1 MRGMAEGS
9 TECGERSG
17 DASMNI
23 GVIGCGIIGSRMGR
37 NWQKAG
43 HSVLGWNRTR
53 AHAEGLGFPLAES
66 PLDLASRSEVIMVVV
81 ADPAALES
89 VIGAMT
95 RTSLTGKIV
104 LNASTVGPHDNQ
116 RADEAVRAAGGQF
129 AETPFTGSKTSA
141 EAARLVFYVG
151 GENALVKRI
160 EPLLL
165 QIGQKLFHFGSVG
178 SAADA
183 KLIMNLMLAN
193 LMEAMAEG
201 YLIAR
206 KAGLNMQTF
215 LDAYKAN
222 AGYSVLADMKS
233 ASMLAG
239 NFETH
244 FSLKHMDK
252 DIRLA
257 LARAG
262 ELQASCPLTQRL
274 KELFAEGMARGWGE
288 EDFSVLFRLIER
300 KSER

>member
-1 MRGMAEGS
+1 
-9 TECGERSG
+9 
-17 DASMNI
+17 MNI
-23 GVIGCGIIGSRMGR
+23 GVAGCGIVGSRMAR

-43 HSVLGWNRTR
+43 HGVLGWNRTR
-53 AHAEGLGFPLAES
+53 AHAEGTGIPLADS
-66 PLDLASRSEVIMVVV
+66 PLDLARRSDVIMIVV
-81 ADPAALES
+81 ADPPALDSVVAAL
-89 VIGAMT
+89 AQ
-95 RTSLTGKIV
+95 TSLAGKVV

-116 RADEAVRAAGGQF
+116 RADQAVRAAGGEF
-129 AETPFTGSKTSA
+129 LETPFTGSKAGA
-141 EAARLVFYVG
+141 EAAKLVFYVG
-151 GENALVKRI
+151 GETRLLQRI

-165 QIGQKLFHFGSVG
+165 QIGQKCFHFGPVG

-193 LMEAMAEG
+193 LMEAMVEG
-201 YLIAR
+201 YGIAR
-206 KAGLNMQTF
+206 KAGLDMQTF
-215 LDAYKAN
+215 LEAYKAN

-239 NFETH
+239 RFDTH

-262 ELQASCPLTQRL
+262 ELQAACPLTSRL
-274 KELFAEGMARGWGE
+274 KEVFSEGMAQGWGD

-300 KSER
+300 KSKP